1 MNKIIEKLL
10 TVTFPTVEINN
21 LMEIIEATPNPEI
34 ATEIICG
41 LYQSPVLPKVVRET
55 SGDMREL
62 TLTSY
67 NKWDDR
73 VNYSF
78 TKEKRING
86 YFPKGT
92 LAEDITLDNFKEK
105 KVEWGSEKDLVTIY
119 IKTGELITDSSYC
132 SSSTWLAYTI
142 VD

>member
-34 ATEIICG
+34 ATEILCG

-55 SGDMREL
+55 SGDMKEL
-62 TLTSY
+62 TLKSY
-67 NKWDDR
+67 NKWDGR
-73 VNYSF
+73 VNYSY
-78 TKEKRING
+78 TKEKQING

-92 LAEDITLDNFKEK
+92 LKEDITLDNFKEK
-105 KVEWGSEKDLVTIY
+105 KVEWGSQKDLVTIY
-119 IKTGELITDSSYC
+119 INTGELITDSSYC
-132 SSSTWLAYTI
+132 SSSTWLGYTV